1 VADPRHEALQLRAT
15 SLGLRRPPA
24 IPAGASASAYL
35 VRELELAL
43 EPGRVTVIVGP
54 NGSGKTTLLRTL
66 LGLARASE
74 GEVWLGDQP
83 LRARSLAQRAQ
94 QLAWLPQR
102 SELAWSMPVE
112 RLVMLGR
119 APYLSPLAGPRLRD
133 HRAVDDALQRLDV
146 AHLRERDVLTLSG
159 GELQRVLVARML
171 AGGAPTL
178 ILDEPTTA
186 LDIGH
191 ALALLELV
199 RELAD
204 AGHTLLLSLHE
215 LELARRLADRVLL
228 LAGDDAGSWQLGP
241 TDEVLAPER
250 LAAVF
255 HVEASLRD
263 DRLYFAPLT
272 RHTPSGPVGVP
283 PSQ

>member
-1 VADPRHEALQLRAT
+1 MQLRAT
-15 SLGLRRPPA
+15 SLGLRRPSTGVAPA
-24 IPAGASASAYL
+24 AFL
-35 VRELELAL
+35 VRGLELAL

-54 NGSGKTTLLRTL
+54 NGSGKTTLLRAL
-66 LGLARASE
+66 LGLVRASE
-74 GEVWLGDQP
+74 GEVWLGARP
-83 LRARSLAQRAQ
+83 LHAVPLAQRAK

-102 SELAWSMPVE
+102 SELPWSMPVE

-119 APYLSPLAGPRLRD
+119 APHLSPLAGPRLRD
-133 HRAVDDALQRLDV
+133 LRAVDEALQRLDIE
-146 AHLRERDVLTLSG
+146 HLRERDVLTLSG

-171 AGGAPTL
+171 AGGAPIL

-191 ALALLELV
+191 ALALLELA

-215 LELARRLADRVLL
+215 LELARRYADQVLML
-228 LAGDDAGSWQLGP
+228 YGDDEGGWLLGP
-241 TDEVLAPER
+241 TSEVLAPER

-255 HVEASLRD
+255 HVDAALRD
-263 DRLYFAPLT
+263 DRLYFAPFT
-272 RHTPSGPVGVP
+272 RHTPSLAGAP